1 MPHCL
6 RSFFNSG
13 TAQSVTVFFFANL
26 IYLPRW
32 FDYKI
37 VDPPLLID
45 DTWLRDIYN
54 YNFYYIGIVTPL
66 SILVIPL
73 IIIVVSTILMMQK
86 LQAVTASLSSPELQR
101 NQEKRNRSIS
111 IMLIG
116 IIFLLIICQLPKLI
130 NDIYQG
136 IIQGAGKRD
145 YNSYWV
151 QIFDVM
157 KNTLAVTNSSLNFA
171 IYCKDLLFRQMV
183 WKICNKFLKC
193 RQTEPTASCDKPSGQ
208 GSALKVLSDPETAQ
222 TASNC

>member
-1 MPHCL
+1 MISP
-6 RSFFNSG
+6 
-13 TAQSVTVFFFANL
+13 
-26 IYLPRW
+26 
-32 FDYKI
+32 YK
-37 VDPPLLID
+37 DPKI
-45 DTWLRDIYN
+45 
-54 YNFYYIGIVTPL
+54 
-66 SILVIPL
+66 
-73 IIIVVSTILMMQK
+73 
-86 LQAVTASLSSPELQR
+86 
-101 NQEKRNRSIS
+101 RSIE
-111 IMLIG
+111 MLIG

-145 YNSYWV
+145 YNSCWV